1 MRLRS
6 RLLKYLFGHHILN
19 GLVVAVGVF
28 LVGLIATAAFGF
40 LPGMAAASGA
50 LCVSIADTSTP
61 FAAKLRI
68 LPFAWICSAAAA
80 LATALAGGE
89 PPLEGAVVVLTGFA
103 GGLLIALGR
112 WAIPLSVLT
121 LLSMVFTLGAPAA
134 DLVGRLH
141 YAAMSAFGGAL
152 YVPVALALTRVSDTS
167 GRRLTL
173 AEVLREFA
181 SFLRGVA
188 GFYRKDADEG
198 EVCLKVVEL
207 QASFSDHLQTARSL
221 IVSAA
226 DRAEATR
233 LIAALAAVLEAFDGV
248 VSTLADHAPLRL
260 ADSPNGLAAQM
271 ELFLLRLADD
281 LDALALDLVV
291 GGDNLTFPDREAA
304 LDSFSRQI
312 AALET
317 THGADPEVLR
327 AARLTRAR
335 VALALSHLARLPCLL
350 NRQDLAEQA
359 MAGLDMRAFAPP
371 LRVSLQA
378 IALQWRWSSPIFR
391 HALRLALALGFGY
404 ALIELVPGLKHGNW
418 ILLTIA
424 VIMRASYSATRQR
437 RDERLFGSILGCGLA
452 GVLLWIGSSPLLLAV
467 QLFAVAV
474 AHAYVKVDYRV
485 TSVAA
490 TVMALLG
497 LHLIDPVEAPPVAAR
512 LVDTLVGAGVAFLFN
527 FLLPQWESQTAP
539 GVAKGFL
546 RALHRY
552 ADRALRWDAPEQDY
566 RLARKN
572 LMEAFSALGESAG
585 RMRADPAARRDLWP
599 GYSKLIAAAYVAAAQ
614 IVTVRLLIRNRR
626 DDLDPLA
633 SQQLLDQTR
642 LAATAALDLALPTP
656 APCAPDEPGGGVDE
670 TAIAALRQRCDE
682 VLREAQALRRLAEE
696 DWALAERQAAHPS

>member
-1 MRLRS
+1 M
-6 RLLKYLFGHHILN
+6 FGHHILN

-28 LVGLIATAAFGF
+28 LVGLIGTAAFGF

-50 LCVSIADTSTP
+50 LCVSIGDTSTP

-68 LPFAWICSAAAA
+68 LPLAWICSAAAA

-89 PPLEGAVVVLTGFA
+89 PLLEGAVVVLTGFA
-103 GGLLIALGR
+103 AGLLIALGR

-134 DLVGRLH
+134 DLVERLH
-141 YAAMSAFGGAL
+141 YVAMSAFGGAL
-152 YVPVALALTRVSDTS
+152 YVPIALALTRVSDTS

-233 LIAALAAVLEAFDGV
+233 LIAALAAVLEAFDGI

-271 ELFLLRLADD
+271 ERFLLQLADD

-291 GGDNLTFPDREAA
+291 GGDNLIFPDRAAA
-304 LDSFSRQI
+304 LDFFSRQI
-312 AALET
+312 AALEAEP
-317 THGADPEVLR
+317 GADPEVLR

-335 VALALSHLARLPCLL
+335 VGLALSHLARLPCLL

-371 LRVSLQA
+371 LRVTAQA
-378 IALQWRWSSPIFR
+378 IVDQWRWSSPVFR

-418 ILLTIA
+418 IILTIA

-497 LHLIDPVEAPPVAAR
+497 LHLIDPVEAPPVAVR

-546 RALHRY
+546 SALRRY

-633 SQQLLDQTR
+633 SQRLLDETR
-642 LAATAALDLALPTP
+642 RAAMAALDLALPSP
-656 APCAPDEPGGGVDE
+656 APCAPDEQGEGVDE
-670 TAIAALRQRCDE
+670 TAFAALRQRCDE

-696 DWALAERQAAHPS
+696 DWALAEQRAAQPA

>member
-1 MRLRS
+1 MRVRPK
-6 RLLKYLFGHHILN
+6 LLKYLFGHHVLN
-19 GLVVAVGVF
+19 GVVVAVGVL
-28 LVGLIATAAFGF
+28 LVGLVASTIFGF

-50 LCVSIADTSTP
+50 LCVSIGDTSTP
-61 FAAKLRI
+61 FAAKLSI
-68 LPFAWICSAAAA
+68 LPLAWVCAAAA
-80 LATALAGGE
+80 AFATALAGGD
-89 PPLEGAVVVLTGFA
+89 PLIEGAVVVLTGFS

-134 DLVGRLH
+134 DLAGRLH

-152 YVPVALALTRVSDTS
+152 YVPIALALTRASDVS

-181 SFLRGVA
+181 AYLRRVSA
-188 GFYRKDADEG
+188 FYRKDADEG
-198 EVCLKVVEL
+198 EVCLKVVEH
-207 QASFSDHLQTARSL
+207 QASFADHLQTARSL

-226 DRAEATR
+226 DRSEATR
-233 LIAALAAVLEAFDGV
+233 LIAALAAVLEAFDGI

-260 ADSPNGLAAQM
+260 ADAPNGLAAQM
-271 ELFLLRLADD
+271 ESLLRQVADD

-291 GGDNLTFPDREAA
+291 GGDNLSLPDRNPA
-304 LDSFSRQI
+304 LDRFGRRI
-312 AALET
+312 AELE
-317 THGADPEVLR
+317 ADHAADAQVLR
-327 AARLTRAR
+327 AARLPRAR
-335 VALALSHLARLPCLL
+335 VALALSHLSRLPALL

-359 MAGLDMRAFAPP
+359 LIGVDIRAFAPP
-371 LRVSLQA
+371 LRVSLDA
-378 IALQWRWSSPIFR
+378 IVEQVRWSSPIFR

-404 ALIELVPGLKHGNW
+404 ALIELVPGLRHGNW

-437 RDERLFGSILGCGLA
+437 RDQRLLGSILGCGLA
-452 GVLLWIGSSPLLLAV
+452 GALLWLGSSPLLLAV
-467 QLFAVAV
+467 QLIAVAI
-474 AHAYVKVDYRV
+474 AHAYVKVDYRL

-497 LHLIDPVEAPPVAAR
+497 LHLIDPIEAPPVAAR
-512 LVDTLVGAGVAFLFN
+512 LVDTLIGAGVAFLFN
-527 FLLPQWESQTAP
+527 FLLPQWESQSAP
-539 GVAKGFL
+539 TVAKGFL
-546 RALHRY
+546 DALHRY

-599 GYSKLIAAAYVAAAQ
+599 EYSKLIAAAYVAAAQ

-633 SQQLLDQTR
+633 SKALLDETR
-642 LAATAALDLALPTP
+642 RAAMAELDFAAPTP
-656 APCAPDEPGGGVDE
+656 GPRALHEVHDEN
-670 TAIAALRQRCDE
+670 AIAALRQRCDE
-682 VLREAQALRRLAEE
+682 VLREARILRRLAE
-696 DWALAERQAAHPS
+696 DDFALAERHAA

>member
-1 MRLRS
+1 
-6 RLLKYLFGHHILN
+6 
-19 GLVVAVGVF
+19 
-28 LVGLIATAAFGF
+28 
-40 LPGMAAASGA
+40 
-50 LCVSIADTSTP
+50 
-61 FAAKLRI
+61 
-68 LPFAWICSAAAA
+68 
-80 LATALAGGE
+80 
-89 PPLEGAVVVLTGFA
+89 
-103 GGLLIALGR
+103 
-112 WAIPLSVLT
+112 
-121 LLSMVFTLGAPAA
+121 
-134 DLVGRLH
+134 
-141 YAAMSAFGGAL
+141 
-152 YVPVALALTRVSDTS
+152 
-167 GRRLTL
+167 
-173 AEVLREFA
+173 
-181 SFLRGVA
+181 
-188 GFYRKDADEG
+188 
-198 EVCLKVVEL
+198 
-207 QASFSDHLQTARSL
+207 LQTARSL

-233 LIAALAAVLEAFDGV
+233 LIAALAAVLEAFDGI

-260 ADSPNGLAAQM
+260 AHSPSPGRASDDALLSANSLAAQM
-271 ELFLLRLADD
+271 ERFLLRLADD

-291 GGDNLTFPDREAA
+291 GGDNLTFPDRSDA

-312 AALET
+312 AALEAD
-317 THGADPEVLR
+317 HGADPETLR

-335 VALALSHLARLPCLL
+335 VGLALSHLARLPCLL
-350 NRQDLAEQA
+350 NRQELAEQA

-371 LRVSLQA
+371 LRVTAQA
-378 IALQWRWSSPIFR
+378 IVEQWRWSSPVFR

-418 ILLTIA
+418 IILTIA

-467 QLFAVAV
+467 QLFAVGV

-497 LHLIDPVEAPPVAAR
+497 LHLIDPVEAPPVAVR

-546 RALHRY
+546 SALHRY

-585 RMRADPAARRDLWP
+585 RMRADPATRRDLWP

-626 DDLDPLA
+626 DDLEPLA
-633 SQQLLDQTR
+633 SQRLVDETR
-642 LAATAALDLALPTP
+642 RAAMAALDLTAPAP
-656 APCAPDEPGGGVDE
+656 APCAPDGQNEGNAE
-670 TAIAALRQRCDE
+670 TAFAALRQRCDE
-682 VLREAQALRRLAEE
+682 VLREAQALRRFAEE
-696 DWALAERQAAHPS
+696 DWALAEQRAAQSA